1 MQGFGNLKEKY
12 ERLCRFHRP
21 EFKKLQLVQLVL
33 AGPDPDFVGDDPG
46 GNDVLRVY
54 LFSMI

>member
-1 MQGFGNLKEKY
+1 MNAYADSTDRNL
-12 ERLCRFHRP
+12 R
-21 EFKKLQLVQLVL
+21 KLQLVQLVL

-54 LFSMI
+54 LCSMI